1 MSKFIKLA
9 ALAFVCAL
17 LTITTGCSPN
27 VKVTGT
33 VTYEDGS
40 PVRSGQVQLEGKV
53 LGRGAINEG
62 KFSLGLIKDGQGV
75 PPGPYEVKCS
85 MPLPE
90 LKTDPNIE
98 AYELVE
104 PTEFTVAKGAKLDI
118 KVRSLT
124 AEGPAAGEAYEKM
137 WEE

>member
-1 MSKFIKLA
+1 MSKFVKLA
-9 ALAFVCAL
+9 ALAFVCSL

-27 VKVTGT
+27 VKITGT

-40 PVRSGQVQLEGKV
+40 PVRSGQVQLEGNV
-53 LGRGAINEG
+53 LGRGTITDG
-62 KFSLGLIKDGQGV
+62 KFSLGLLKDGQGV
-75 PPGPYEVKCS
+75 PPGTYEVKGS

-90 LKTDPNIE
+90 LKADPNIE

-124 AEGPAAGEAYEKM
+124 AEGPAPGEAYEKA